1 MKFEKKFKV
10 GVREIGLNN
19 KITNLGMLG
28 ILEEI
33 ACMHSDTLGFGIND
47 RGVTHKA
54 WIIMDWKL
62 KIIKRPQ
69 YDDNIIVKTWG
80 KPFSKPRFYTYRDF
94 EVFDESNNLLAI
106 ASSKWIYFD
115 TEKNKISRIDL
126 DMIEKYKP
134 EAINVFDEEE
144 IDKLSNTI
152 ISEKPNCTY
161 TIRRADI
168 DVNKHVHNL
177 NYLSIAY
184 ETLPEDVYEQE
195 ELPNVRITYKHQI
208 KLGET
213 VKCYYSCIDGIH
225 TVEIKSEDGKV
236 LHSIIQLY

>member
-1 MKFEKKFKV
+1 MKFERTFKI
-10 GVREIGLNN
+10 GIREIGLNN
-19 KITNLGMLG
+19 KITNLGMLA

-33 ACMHSDTLGFGIND
+33 AGMHSDTLGYGIND

-62 KIIKRPQ
+62 KFIKRPK
-69 YDDNIIVKTWG
+69 YDDNITIKTWG

-94 EVFDESNNLLAI
+94 EVFDESNNLLAV
-106 ASSKWIYFD
+106 ASSKWVYFD
-115 TEKNKISRIDL
+115 MEKNKISRIDL

-134 EAINVFDEEE
+134 ESINVFDEEE
-144 IDKLSNTI
+144 FDKLNSTI
-152 ISEKPNCTY
+152 TLEEPISTY
-161 TIRRADI
+161 TVRRSDI

-184 ETLPEDVYEQE
+184 EALPEDVYDKE

-213 VKCYYSCIDGIH
+213 VKCYYTLVDGVH
-225 TVEIKSEDGKV
+225 TVEIKSEDDKI

>member
-1 MKFEKKFKV
+1 MKFERTFKV

-19 KITNLGMLG
+19 QITNLGMLA

-33 ACMHSDTLGFGIND
+33 AGMHSDTLGFGIND
-47 RGVTHKA
+47 RGTTHKA

-62 KIIKRPQ
+62 KFINRPK
-69 YDDNIIVKTWG
+69 YDDNITIKTWG
-80 KPFSKPRFYTYRDF
+80 KPFTKPSYYTYRDF

-106 ASSKWIYFD
+106 ASSKWVYFD
-115 TEKNKISRIDL
+115 MEKNKISRIDL

-134 EAINVFDEEE
+134 EAINVFNEEE
-144 IDKLSNTI
+144 LDKLNSSIT
-152 ISEKPNCTY
+152 SEKPNCTY
-161 TIRRADI
+161 TIRRSDI

-184 ETLPEDVYEQE
+184 EALPEEIYEGE
-195 ELPNVRITYKHQI
+195 ELTNVRITYKHQI

-225 TVEIKSEDGKV
+225 TVEIKSEDDKI